1 MPLHSES
8 KQTRENVQK
17 IAKCIIPLAAV
28 IISDPLWTQNAIP
41 ASLRRALIFLIIL
54 QENNT
59 LLDKKLKR
67 LFLQKKS
74 FIFPIENGQQQI
86 YLFLFEYS
94 RRPSWFLFRHTPTGD
109 QSPKPPSPLPT
120 HLNIN
125 WRLTY
130 QCQYVFLSRADIRMQ
145 SSLLW
150 AAEKRQKGEGGQS
163 TWYDTTCFSLCR
175 IFNSPQS
182 LLLSGPFDNICTDQ
196 SSLSL

>member
-1 MPLHSES
+1 MHNSARSRDNLRSPLNTKCNTGLFVASAHILNNPPR
-8 KQTRENVQK
+8 KQYF
-17 IAKCIIPLAAV
+17 A
-28 IISDPLWTQNAIP
+28 W
-41 ASLRRALIFLIIL
+41 
-54 QENNT
+54 QEVKKT
-59 LLDKKLKR
+59 LSP
-67 LFLQKKS
+67 KKS
-74 FIFPIENGQQQI
+74 FMFPIENGQQQN

-94 RRPSWFLFRHTPTGD
+94 RRPSWFLFPHPHRWSKSQAP
-109 QSPKPPSPLPT
+109 PLPT

-150 AAEKRQKGEGGQS
+150 AADKRQKGEGGQP

-182 LLLSGPFDNICTDQ
+182 LLLSGPFDNIYTDQ
-196 SSLSL
+196 SFLSM